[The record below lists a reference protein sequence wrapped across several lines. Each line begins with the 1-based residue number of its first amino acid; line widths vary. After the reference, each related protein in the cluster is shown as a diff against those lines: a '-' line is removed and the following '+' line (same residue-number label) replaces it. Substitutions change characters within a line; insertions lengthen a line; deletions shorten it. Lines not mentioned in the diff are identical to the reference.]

1 MDTVSLSLVEILGR
15 LGLALAGGA
24 LVGIDRD
31 LHGKSAGLRT
41 FAIVA
46 LGTAGVTISAVAE
59 VAPTPENVGR
69 VVQGVLTGIGFLGAG
84 VIVRHPQRHHVTGLT
99 TAASVWFTAC
109 YAVICGMGE
118 YPLAGALLALGL
130 ALLVGGK
137 AVERAAERRFG
148 ARAGP
153 DDAND

>member
-84 VIVRHPQRHHVTGLT
+84 VIVRRPQRHHVTGLT